1 MIRDLMIGG
10 ASVGLDVLQ
19 RVAGH
24 GHDLR
29 HAGAGNRQANHRR
42 ISQIVKCN
50 KPYPLIARAIRMR
63 EAAAILNAK
72 AYRSK
77 TVRSAGLVID
87 FRSMFTWDNLP
98 NLC

>member
-1 MIRDLMIGG
+1 
-10 ASVGLDVLQ
+10 
-19 RVAGH
+19 VAGH

-29 HAGAGNRQANHRR
+29 HAGAGNRQANRRR

-72 AYRSK
+72 LIGRRPSGRPVCLLISDRCLLGIIYLTYAR
-77 TVRSAGLVID
+77 
-87 FRSMFTWDNLP
+87 
-98 NLC
+98 